1 MSRKDARRRQPPGD
15 RATSPFKV
23 SLVFFVVVSV
33 LAPACAGDDDAP
45 SDAGTSAP
53 EREEQGE
60 PSPSTDAACRAA
72 EEVAR
77 LDDEGEALF
86 SQRGAALTRAIQK
99 GDRARA
105 RRLLNRFMREGR
117 DLFRRTLPRLEE
129 AYVDLERSVP
139 EHLAPDVAA
148 LRDLSIDVAKDFESA
163 ERPADFVRVLKRQ
176 VSRPEGLEAIRAMF
190 RVDEF
195 TREECGV
202 ALAD

>member
-1 MSRKDARRRQPPGD
+1 MS
-15 RATSPFKV
+15 SPFKV
-23 SLVFFVVVSV
+23 RIVFFVVVSV
-33 LAPACAGDDDAP
+33 LITGCAGDDAS
-45 SDAGTSAP
+45 SDATASAP

-60 PSPSTDAACRAA
+60 SSHSTDAACRAA
-72 EEVAR
+72 EEVTR

-86 SQRGAALTRAIQK
+86 NQRGAALTRVIQK

-139 EHLAPDVAA
+139 EHLAADVAA

-176 VSRPEGLEAIRAMF
+176 VTRPEGLQAVRAMF